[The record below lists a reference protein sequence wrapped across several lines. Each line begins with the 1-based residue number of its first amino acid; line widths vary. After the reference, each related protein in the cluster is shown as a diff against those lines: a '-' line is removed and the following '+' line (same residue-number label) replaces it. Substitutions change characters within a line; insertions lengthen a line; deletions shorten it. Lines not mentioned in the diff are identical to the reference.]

1 MPRNKR
7 IDQTADQAERL
18 PLFAA
23 EIRGEKAP
31 DLQEQ
36 AAENAREVVA
46 AEEADSPVKAETLT
60 ALKEAREGDIIEY
73 QGRGWSVIPLGVE
86 DVMMAIGDDG
96 KTLGGP
102 DNFVAF
108 KSYEEFEQATGYK
121 PIAPR
126 PAQKGYVQRINDLR
140 DFIGGVT
147 NGRIDLFTP
156 SIVNDVIAKL
166 DGLQEKFLNTP
177 SEQEFADLRQHFELI
192 HKTMNSLAS
201 ELDFIRRGHEKATP
215 WIAEET
221 RSRLDALLNAPDGQP
236 ENP

>member
-1 MPRNKR
+1 MSRRKVYKTDG
-7 IDQTADQAERL
+7 IGVSVDEAERF
-18 PLFAA
+18 PLFADQ
-23 EIRGEKAP
+23 IRGEQDGK
-31 DLQEQ
+31 
-36 AAENAREVVA
+36 
-46 AEEADSPVKAETLT
+46 EADWPMKGETPPPV
-60 ALKEAREGDIIEY
+60 KEAREGDIIEY
-73 QGRGWSVIPLGVE
+73 QDGRWSVAPLEGAV
-86 DVMMAIGDDG
+86 VMTAIGADG
-96 KTLGGP
+96 KSLSGP
-102 DNFVAF
+102 DNLVVF

-126 PAQKGYVQRINDLR
+126 PAEKRYVQRINDLR